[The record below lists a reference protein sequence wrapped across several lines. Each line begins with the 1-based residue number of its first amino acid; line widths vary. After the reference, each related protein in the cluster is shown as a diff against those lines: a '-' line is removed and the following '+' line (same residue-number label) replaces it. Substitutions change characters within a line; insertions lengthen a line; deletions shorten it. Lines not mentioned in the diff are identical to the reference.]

1 MQENKTSGRIG
12 VDIIERRIRMDLLEL
27 IIEYHKDNE
36 RQGPGS
42 EEATLKALSY
52 IPGVNEETKI
62 LDIGCG
68 TGGQT
73 IILAKNTDAHITAI
87 DMLPEFLEVLMKKAK
102 EDNLINRITA
112 KQMLMDNLTLEEK
125 SFDIIWSEGAIYN
138 IGFEKGLTLWRKY
151 LKDNGYIAVSEIS
164 WLTDT
169 RPEEIEQYWVNAY
182 SEIDTIENKLSVIE
196 KCGYTSVAHFVLNEK
211 CWLNYYQPLLENA
224 EEFLKKYDYADEVKE
239 FLELGKIEADMYNRF
254 KDYYSY
260 VFYIAKK
267 K

>member
-1 MQENKTSGRIG
+1 
-12 VDIIERRIRMDLLEL
+12 MDLLEL

-52 IPGVNEETKI
+52 IPDLNEETKI

-68 TGGQT
+68 SGGQT
-73 IILAKNTDAHITAI
+73 ITLAKNTKAHITAV
-87 DMLPEFLEVLMKKAK
+87 DMMQQFLETLIKKAK
-102 EDNLINRITA
+102 ENNLIDRITA
-112 KQMLMDNLTLEEK
+112 KEMLMDNLTFDEN
-125 SFDIIWSEGAIYN
+125 SFDVIWSEGAVYN

>member
-1 MQENKTSGRIG
+1 
-12 VDIIERRIRMDLLEL
+12 MDLLEL

-42 EEATLKALSY
+42 EEATLRALSY
-52 IPGVNEETKI
+52 IPDLNEKTKI

-73 IILAKNTDAHITAI
+73 IALAKNTEAHITAV
-87 DMLPEFLEVLMKKAK
+87 DMLPQFLEMLMKKAK
-102 EDNLINRITA
+102 ENNLTDRIIA
-112 KQMLMDNLTLEEK
+112 KEMLMDSLTFDEN
-125 SFDIIWSEGAIYN
+125 SFDVIWSEGAIYN
-138 IGFEKGLTLWRKY
+138 IGFEKGLSLWRKY

-169 RPEEIEQYWVNAY
+169 RPEEIEQYWINEY

-196 KCGYTSVAHFVLNEK
+196 KCGYNPVAHFVLDEK
-211 CWLNYYQPLLENA
+211 CWLSYYQPLLENA
-224 EEFLKKYDYADEVKE
+224 EEFLKKYDYADEVKDFVE
-239 FLELGKIEADMYNRF
+239 QGKIEADMYNRF

>member
-1 MQENKTSGRIG
+1 
-12 VDIIERRIRMDLLEL
+12 MDLLEL

-42 EEATLKALSY
+42 KEATLKALSY
-52 IPGVNEETKI
+52 LPYLNEKSRI

-73 IILAKNTDAHITAI
+73 ITLAENTDAHITAI
-87 DMLPEFLEVLMKKAK
+87 DKLPQFLEKLIQKVK
-102 EDNLINRITA
+102 ENNLANRIVV
-112 KQMLMDNLTLEEK
+112 KEMLMDRLSFAEK
-125 SFDIIWSEGAIYN
+125 SFDVIWSEGTIYN
-138 IGFEKGLTLWRKY
+138 IGFEKGLSLWKKY
-151 LKDNGYIAVSEIS
+151 LIDNGYIAVSEIS
-164 WLTDT
+164 WLTDI

-196 KCGYTSVAHFVLNEK
+196 KCGYTNVAHFVLDDK
-211 CWLNYYQPLLENA
+211 CWIDNYYQPLFENEKA
-224 EEFLKKYDYADEVKE
+224 FLKKYDYADEVKE
-239 FLELGKIEADMYNRF
+239 FIEESKIEADLYNRF

-267 K
+267 KL

>member
-1 MQENKTSGRIG
+1 
-12 VDIIERRIRMDLLEL
+12 MDLLEL

-52 IPGVNEETKI
+52 IPDLNEKSKI

-73 IILAKNTDAHITAI
+73 ITLAKNTDAQITAI
-87 DMLPEFLEVLMKKAK
+87 DMLPQFLEKLMQKVK
-102 EDNLINRITA
+102 ENNLIDRITA
-112 KQMLMDNLTLEEK
+112 KEMLMDRLTFDEK
-125 SFDIIWSEGAIYN
+125 SFDVIWSEGAVYN
-138 IGFEKGLTLWRKY
+138 IGFEKGLSLWSKY

-169 RPEEIEQYWVNAY
+169 RPEEIEQYWVNEY

-196 KCGYTSVAHFVLNEK
+196 KCGYTSVAHFILDDK
-211 CWLNYYQPLLENA
+211 CWIDNYYQPLLENTEA
-224 EEFLKKYDYADEVKE
+224 FLKKYDYADEAKE
-239 FLELGKIEADMYNRF
+239 FIEAGKIEADLYNRF

-260 VFYIAKK
+260 VYYIAKK
-267 K
+267 KR

>member
-1 MQENKTSGRIG
+1 
-12 VDIIERRIRMDLLEL
+12 MDLLDL
-27 IIEYHKDNE
+27 IIEYHKGNE

-42 EEATLKALSY
+42 EKATLKALEL
-52 IPGVNEETKI
+52 IPYLDEKTKI

-73 IILAKNTDAHITAI
+73 ITLARNIEAQITAV
-87 DMLPEFLEVLMKKAK
+87 DMLPQFLETLKIKAK
-102 EDNLINRITA
+102 ENNLINRITA
-112 KQMLMDNLTLEEK
+112 IEMLMDNL
-125 SFDIIWSEGAIYN
+125 SFDEGSFDVIWSEGAIYN
-138 IGFEKGLTLWRKY
+138 IGFEKGLSLWRKY

-164 WLTDT
+164 WLTDS
-169 RPEEIEQYWVNAY
+169 RPDEIHQYWVNAY
-182 SEIDTIENKLSVIE
+182 PEIDTIDNKLSVIE
-196 KCGYTSVAHFVLNEK
+196 KCGYTNVTYFTLDDK
-211 CWLNYYQPLLENA
+211 CWIENYYQPLLDNA

-239 FLELGKIEADMYNRF
+239 FLEAGIIEADMYNRF

>member
-1 MQENKTSGRIG
+1 
-12 VDIIERRIRMDLLEL
+12 VDLLEL

-52 IPGVNEETKI
+52 IPDLNEKSKI

-73 IILAKNTDAHITAI
+73 ITLAKNTDAQITAI
-87 DMLPEFLEVLMKKAK
+87 DMLPQFLEKLMQKVK
-102 EDNLINRITA
+102 ENNLIDRITA
-112 KQMLMDNLTLEEK
+112 KEMLMDRLTFDEK
-125 SFDIIWSEGAIYN
+125 SFDVIWSEGAIYN
-138 IGFEKGLTLWRKY
+138 IGFEKGLSLWSKY

-169 RPEEIEQYWVNAY
+169 RPEEIEQYWVNEY

-196 KCGYTSVAHFVLNEK
+196 KCGYTSVAHFILDDK
-211 CWLNYYQPLLENA
+211 CWIDNYYQPLLENTEA
-224 EEFLKKYDYADEVKE
+224 FLKKYDYADEAKE
-239 FLELGKIEADMYNRF
+239 FIEAGKIEADLYNRF

-260 VFYIAKK
+260 VYYIAKK
-267 K
+267 KR

>member
-1 MQENKTSGRIG
+1 
-12 VDIIERRIRMDLLEL
+12 VDLLEL

-52 IPGVNEETKI
+52 IPDLNEKTKI

-73 IILAKNTDAHITAI
+73 ITLAKNTTAHITAI
-87 DMLPEFLEVLMKKAK
+87 DMLPQFLEKLIQKVK
-102 EDNLINRITA
+102 ENNLIDRITV
-112 KQMLMDNLTLEEK
+112 KEMLMDSLTFEEK
-125 SFDIIWSEGAIYN
+125 SFDVIWSEGAIYN
-138 IGFEKGLTLWRKY
+138 IGFEKGLLLWRKY
-151 LKDNGYIAVSEIS
+151 LKDDGYIAVSEIS

-169 RPEEIEQYWVNAY
+169 RPDEIEQYWVNAY
-182 SEIDTIENKLSVIE
+182 SEIDTIKNKLSVIE
-196 KCGYTSVAHFVLNEK
+196 KCGYTNVAHFALDDK
-211 CWLNYYQPLLENA
+211 CWIDNYYQPLIDNSEA
-224 EEFLKKYDYADEVKE
+224 FLKKYNYANEVKD
-239 FLELGKIEADMYNRF
+239 FLEQGKIEADMYNKF

-267 K
+267 KQ

>member
-1 MQENKTSGRIG
+1 
-12 VDIIERRIRMDLLEL
+12 MDLLEL

-42 EEATLKALSY
+42 EEATFKALSY
-52 IPGVNEETKI
+52 IPQLNEKSKV

-68 TGGQT
+68 SGGQT
-73 IILAKNTDAHITAI
+73 ITLAKNTAAQITAV
-87 DMLPEFLEVLMKKAK
+87 DMLPQFLDQLQNNAK
-102 EDNLINRITA
+102 ENNLINRITT
-112 KQMLMDNLTLEEK
+112 KEMLMDGLT
-125 SFDIIWSEGAIYN
+125 FDENYFDVIWSEGAIYN
-138 IGFEKGLTLWRKY
+138 IGFEKGLSLWRKY
-151 LKDNGYIAVSEIS
+151 LKANGYIAVSEIS

-196 KCGYTSVAHFVLNEK
+196 KCGYTHVTYFTLDDK
-211 CWLNYYQPLLENA
+211 CWIENYYQPLLDNA

-239 FLELGKIEADMYNRF
+239 FLEAGIIEADMYNRF

>member
-1 MQENKTSGRIG
+1 
-12 VDIIERRIRMDLLEL
+12 MDLLEL
-27 IIEYHKDNE
+27 IIEYHKNSE

-52 IPGVNEETKI
+52 MPYLNEKTTI

-73 IILAKNTDAHITAI
+73 ITLAKNTEAQITAI
-87 DMLPEFLEVLMKKAK
+87 DMLPQFLEKLMNKAK
-102 EDNLINRITA
+102 ENSLLDRITA
-112 KQMLMDNLTLEEK
+112 KEMLMDNLDFDEN
-125 SFDIIWSEGAIYN
+125 SFDAIWSEGAIYN
-138 IGFEKGLTLWRKY
+138 IGFEKGLSLWSKY
-151 LKDNGYIAVSEIS
+151 LKDNGFIAVSEIS

-182 SEIDTIENKLSVIE
+182 PEIDTIENKLSIIE
-196 KCGYTSVAHFVLNEK
+196 KCGYTNVAHFVLDNK
-211 CWLNYYQPLLENA
+211 CWIENYYQPLLENA
-224 EEFLKKYDYADEVKE
+224 EAFLKKYDYADNVKE
-239 FLELGKIEADMYNRF
+239 FVEAGKMEADMYNRF